1 MVKPNIFAVSDVNSA
16 GEITYCRLSG
26 DVDVERLKEVWAQR
40 SLDPALLPP
49 QPTDEYALKR
59 ACLESKGGFRVLLR
73 PLQGIT
79 GYALVT
85 ETADGKD
92 LTYDTDGMLRAYVV
106 YDQTADGPKIPR
118 AVVEPENHPKAK
130 TIRALFEEYRGTIS
144 SRLIGGNWLWGKLAA
159 LCQSVSLR
167 DTGGVYFIPADCV
180 DRWHVF
186 CEAIEEASLS
196 TIFHIPAVRADEA
209 IFAVLAALQVEA
221 ESEIASMAEELS
233 RADDGALGARA
244 LRSRAMRSRD
254 VRAKVQ
260 HYEKL
265 FERAVPGLQEK
276 IDALDA
282 DIASAVLLLSPDGS

>member
-1 MVKPNIFAVSDVNSA
+1 MKPGIFAVSDVNSA

-26 DVDVERLKEVWAQR
+26 DVDVDKLREVWEAR
-40 SLDPALLPP
+40 GLDPALLPDP
-49 QPTDEYALKR
+49 PTDEYALKR
-59 ACLESKGGFRVLLR
+59 ACLESKGNFRVLVR
-73 PLQGIT
+73 PLQGVA

-85 ETADGKD
+85 ETADGQD
-92 LTYDTDGMLRAYVV
+92 LKYDTDGMLRAYIT
-106 YDQTADGPKIPR
+106 YDKSDAGQSVSK
-118 AVVEPENHPKAK
+118 AVVEPKDHPKAK
-130 TIRALFEEYRGTIS
+130 SIRALFEEYRGTLS
-144 SRLIGGNWLWGKLAA
+144 SRIIGGKWLWGKLAV
-159 LCQSVSLR
+159 LCKSVSLR
-167 DTGGVYFIPADCV
+167 DTGGVYFIPSDCV
-180 DRWHVF
+180 EQWHAF
-186 CEAIEEASLS
+186 CDAIEEASLS
-196 TIFHIPAVRADEA
+196 TIFHIPAVRAEEA